1 MVVLGICI
9 VILYLGIGALISG
22 IMLWGSA
29 DRFELKEFLGS
40 TLQWPRWFM
49 GR

>member
-22 IMLWGSA
+22 LMVWGSG
-29 DRFELKEFLGS
+29 DDFELKLFLGS
-40 TLQWPRWFM
+40 TLKWPLWFLW
-49 GR
+49 R